1 MPVNIGSE
9 KAKLYLGEIEISGG
23 GGGGIEGGYNLSF
36 SVDGSVTKFISVT
49 PNDILTAN
57 PFKPIKANY
66 NFVGWS
72 ETAGGSL
79 ITYPYTPTGDATLY
93 ANFEN
98 GYKSVNSNYGSSNPS
113 SVSFVKDPNFPSS
126 FEQVTFNGDVFIK
139 IPTIYRKVN
148 STSSGQ
154 ITGYTLSTG
163 QIDSSYHPYP
173 CFLAEDGSLLPY
185 ILIGKY
191 LCTSTTTAN
200 SVSESGVKDMT
211 IGAGR
216 QLCRNRGTG
225 YQQMDWMTFK
235 LWQDLICAKMTTV
248 NINTGSGITTD
259 QLGIYWGS
267 NYPWID
273 GVSYQGT
280 TKHWVCSYKPSK
292 YADQAT
298 ASTDGYVDIG
308 YTFGGTSSKEISKL
322 GYDANNEFFNYPQA
336 TVDNSS
342 YNTYY
347 CDGVYAGSSATH
359 PVRSLVGETL
369 AGYGAFGCSASTGW
383 TNSDGVRL
391 CYRPLSE

>member
-1 MPVNIGSE
+1 MPVNIGTE
-9 KAKLYLGEIEISGG
+9 KAKLYLGEVEISGG

-36 SVDGSVTKFISVT
+36 SVDGNVTKFISVT

-72 ETAGGSL
+72 ETSGGSL

-98 GYKSVNSNYGSSNPS
+98 GYKSVNSNYGNSNPS

-126 FEQVTFNGDVFIK
+126 FEQVTFGGDVFIK

-191 LCTSTTTAN
+191 MCTSTSRAS
-200 SVSESGVKDMT
+200 SVSGTKQSIT
-211 IGAGR
+211 PGAGR

-225 YQQMDWMTFK
+225 YQQFDVWMQR
-235 LWQDLICAKMTTV
+235 LWQDLICTKMTTV
-248 NINTGSGITTD
+248 NINTGSGIEED
-259 QLGIYWGS
+259 QLGIVWNKSGC
-267 NYPWID
+267 WVD

-292 YADQAT
+292 YTDEAT
-298 ASTDGYVDIG
+298 ASTDGYVDIS
-308 YTFGGTSSKEISKL
+308 YTFGGTSGQEISKL

-336 TVDNSS
+336 TVSNSS

-347 CDGVYAGSSATH
+347 CDSVSAGASATH
-359 PVRSLVGETL
+359 PVVSY
-369 AGYGAFGCSASTGW
+369 AGGTDAGGGAFRCRASDDWSYTY
-383 TNSDGVRL
+383 GVRL
-391 CYRPLSE
+391 CYKPLSA